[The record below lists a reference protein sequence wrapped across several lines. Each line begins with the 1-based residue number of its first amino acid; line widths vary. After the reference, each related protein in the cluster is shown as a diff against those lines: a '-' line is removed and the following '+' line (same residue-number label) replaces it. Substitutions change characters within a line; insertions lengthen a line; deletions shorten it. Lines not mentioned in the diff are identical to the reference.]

1 MSRAAL
7 IIFQKN
13 AILGKVKTRLAASIG
28 DERALEIYDWLTDY
42 THRISKEVQVDK
54 FIFYSDFI
62 PEFTDQ
68 LPEEFN
74 LEVQSGDSLGERM
87 KNAFNQLGS
96 RGYTSIVIIGTD
108 CPDLQTS
115 DLNTAFLT
123 LSQADLVIGPAQ
135 DGGYYLLGMSRFFPE
150 LFDEMPWSTHKVLE
164 LTLNKADSLN
174 LDYEFLNI
182 LSDIDTIKDWEAF
195 NLRSKPVLDL
205 DSKESN
211 FNKNG
216 F

>member
-13 AILGKVKTRLAASIG
+13 SILGKVKTRLAASIG
-28 DERALEIYDWLTDY
+28 DERALEIYNWLTRY
-42 THRISKEVQVDK
+42 THQISREIQVDK

-62 PEFTDQ
+62 PEDMEK
-68 LPEEFN
+68 LPKGFK
-74 LEVQSGDSLGERM
+74 LEVQTGADLGERM
-87 KNAFNQLGS
+87 KNAFNHLFS
-96 RGYTSIVIIGTD
+96 KGYSNVVIIGTD
-108 CPDLQTS
+108 CPDLKSS

-123 LSQADLVIGPAQ
+123 LSQADLVLGPAK
-135 DGGYYLLGMSRFFPE
+135 DGGYYLLGMSRFYPE
-150 LFDEMPWSTHKVLE
+150 LFDEMPWSTQKVLE
-164 LTLNKADSLN
+164 LTLNKADSLS

-182 LSDIDTIKDWEAF
+182 LSDIDNINDWEAF
-195 NLRSKPVLDL
+195 NLRSKLVLDL

-211 FNKNG
+211 FNG